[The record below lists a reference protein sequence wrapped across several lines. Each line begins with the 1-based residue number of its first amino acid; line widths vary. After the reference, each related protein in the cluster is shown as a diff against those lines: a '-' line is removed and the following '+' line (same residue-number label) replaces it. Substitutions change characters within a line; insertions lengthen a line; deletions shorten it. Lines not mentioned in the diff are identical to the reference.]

1 MQLKKSYIFHT
12 EDDIESFGNAKN
24 RKPRIQSGLEK
35 ISIWIQGNIIRK
47 QCTYQFFLHKLNISK
62 YC

>member
-35 ISIWIQGNIIRK
+35 ISI
-47 QCTYQFFLHKLNISK
+47 
-62 YC
+62 